1 MAGEHVNEHVDL
13 TAVTPGRFG
22 HYAALLTAIL
32 TAVSFAFALYAV
44 PISGANCPENCVEY
58 PYLDTAARFPRDF
71 MWMPLAILLVLAYV
85 TMMVSIHDYAPG
97 NRKTFSQAGLS
108 FALMSAT
115 ILSSAYFIQFSVI
128 PISLMK
134 GQTEGLAALI
144 QYNPHGVFIAMEE
157 FGYLLMSLSFLFV
170 APVFAG
176 NKRLEAAVRWIFAG
190 AFFLAIAALIAISL
204 IYGLERLDRFEVVV
218 ISIDWLVLMVN
229 GVLLSILF
237 KRQPQSAG
245 GLAARAAHEGT
256 VT

>member
-1 MAGEHVNEHVDL
+1 MNQENYSEQVDL
-13 TAVTPGRFG
+13 TALAPSRFG
-22 HYAALLTAIL
+22 YYSALVTVIL
-32 TAVSFAFALYAV
+32 TIVSFGFALYAI
-44 PISGANCPENCVEY
+44 PISGANCPGDCAEY
-58 PYLDTAARFPRDF
+58 PYLDTVERFPRDF
-71 MWMPLAILLVLAYV
+71 LWMPLAILLVLAYV
-85 TMMVSIHDYAPG
+85 TLMVSIHDYAPG

-157 FGYLLMSLSFLFV
+157 FGYLLMSLAFLFV

-176 NKRLEAAVRWIFAG
+176 RSRLETAVRWIFAG
-190 AFFLAIAALIAISL
+190 AFFLAITALSVISL

-218 ISIDWLVLMVN
+218 ISIDWLVLIVN
-229 GVLLSILF
+229 GALLSILF
-237 KRQPQSAG
+237 KRHRGAG
-245 GLAARAAHEGT
+245 A
-256 VT
+256 